1 MTSWDALCRCSLDR
15 AKGMLDEKTMLTN
28 ISMGDESAFKE
39 MFVQYYPKVKVF
51 LGQFIGN
58 QDDAKDVAQNIFV
71 KIWLQRRLLPELRSF
86 SAFLYTMTRNAAI
99 DYGRI
104 HKIRIHLDAVETA
117 SERDHETES
126 GFFAKELQVRISHA
140 VAEMPEK
147 RRKVFIMSRLEG
159 RTGKEIA
166 ETLGISRKTVEN
178 HINLALRELRK
189 LTKVIIL
196 FMLITQTV

>member
-1 MTSWDALCRCSLDR
+1 MTSWDALCRYSSDR
-15 AKGMLDEKTMLTN
+15 NKGMIDEKTMLSN

-39 MFVQYYPKVKVF
+39 MFVHYYPKVKVF

-196 FMLITQTV
+196 FM

>member
-15 AKGMLDEKTMLTN
+15 NKGMLDEKTMLTN

-39 MFVQYYPKVKVF
+39 MFVHYYPKVKVF

-104 HKIRIHLDAVETA
+104 HKIRIPLDAVETA

-196 FMLITQTV
+196 FM

>member
-1 MTSWDALCRCSLDR
+1 
-15 AKGMLDEKTMLTN
+15 MLDEKTMLSN

-39 MFVQYYPKVKVF
+39 MFVHYYPKVKVF

-104 HKIRIHLDAVETA
+104 HKIQIPLDAVETA
-117 SERDHETES
+117 SERDYETES
-126 GFFAKELQVRISHA
+126 GFFAKELQVQISHA

-196 FMLITQTV
+196 FM